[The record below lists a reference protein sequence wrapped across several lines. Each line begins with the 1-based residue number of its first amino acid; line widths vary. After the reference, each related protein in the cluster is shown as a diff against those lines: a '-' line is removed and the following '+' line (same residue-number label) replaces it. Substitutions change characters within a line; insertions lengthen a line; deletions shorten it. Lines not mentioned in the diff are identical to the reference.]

1 MYYEKLKPEIDQ
13 AFERYTASLKPNQ
26 TPKKRVSFQAEFTRQ
41 KYMSENEEVQK
52 KVEEYRK
59 ERHDRKNG
67 GYKSMEPNE
76 IQV

>member
-1 MYYEKLKPEIDQ
+1 
-13 AFERYTASLKPNQ
+13 
-26 TPKKRVSFQAEFTRQ
+26 
-41 KYMSENEEVQK
+41 MSENEEVQK

-59 ERHDRKNG
+59 ERRDRKNR